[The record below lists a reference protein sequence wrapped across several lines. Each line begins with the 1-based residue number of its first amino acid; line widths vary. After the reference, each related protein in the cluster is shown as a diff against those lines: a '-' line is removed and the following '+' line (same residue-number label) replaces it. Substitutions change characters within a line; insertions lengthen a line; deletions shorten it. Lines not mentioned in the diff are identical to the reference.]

1 MRILTILI
9 FVFVAVMLIG
19 GIGVGIAYSF
29 HSETATFTP
38 TRIESVNT
46 KQTQKYLVF
55 TGEETLCISDSW
67 VHWRFNSSDVYGSMK
82 VGVKYTATLQ
92 GYRWP
97 FFSAYRNIIN
107 PVEVK
112 DVKVEK

>member
-1 MRILTILI
+1 MRILAGI
-9 FVFVAVMLIG
+9 FFGLLLAIIVVVLIG
-19 GIGVGIAYSF
+19 SIGMGVAYSF
-29 HSETATFTP
+29 HSETSTFTP
-38 TRIESVNT
+38 TRIECVNT
-46 KQTQKYLVF
+46 EQTQKYLVF
-55 TGEETLCISDSW
+55 TEGETLCISDSW

-107 PVEVK
+107 PVEAK
-112 DVKVEK
+112 

>member
-1 MRILTILI
+1 MKVIVWLVILVLVLLILTP
-9 FVFVAVMLIG
+9 
-19 GIGVGIAYSF
+19 GIMGICYAF

-38 TRIESVNT
+38 TKIECVNT
-46 KQTQKYLVF
+46 NQTKKYLVF
-55 TGEETLCISDSW
+55 TEGETLCISDSW

-97 FFSAYRNIIN
+97 FLSTYRNIVN

-112 DVKVEK
+112 VEK

>member
-1 MRILTILI
+1 MRGL
-9 FVFVAVMLIG
+9 
-19 GIGVGIAYSF
+19 GIAFIVLVLVALISIPIVIGMVYAF
-29 HSETATFTP
+29 HSEPCTFTP
-38 TRIESVNT
+38 TKIECVNT

-55 TGEETLCISDSW
+55 TENETFCVSDSW
-67 VHWRFNSSDVYGSMK
+67 VYWRFNSSDVYGKMK

-97 FFSAYRNIIN
+97 FFSVYRNIIN

-112 DVKVEK
+112 AEQ

>member
-1 MRILTILI
+1 MKI
-9 FVFVAVMLIG
+9 FVILCIVVSLGVLVG
-19 GIGVGIAYSF
+19 GMGLGIAYSF

-55 TGEETLCISDSW
+55 TEGETLCISDSY
-67 VHWRFNSSDVYGSMK
+67 VHWRFNSSDVYANMK

-97 FFSAYRNIIN
+97 FFSMYRNVIN

-112 DVKVEK
+112 VEK

>member
-9 FVFVAVMLIG
+9 FVF
-19 GIGVGIAYSF
+19 IGVLVLGVFSIPAIYAF
-29 HSETATFTP
+29 HSEPGTFTP
-38 TRIESVNT
+38 TRIECVNT

-55 TGEETLCISDSW
+55 TDGETFCISDSW

-97 FFSAYRNIIN
+97 FFSMYRNVIN

-112 DVKVEK
+112 VEK